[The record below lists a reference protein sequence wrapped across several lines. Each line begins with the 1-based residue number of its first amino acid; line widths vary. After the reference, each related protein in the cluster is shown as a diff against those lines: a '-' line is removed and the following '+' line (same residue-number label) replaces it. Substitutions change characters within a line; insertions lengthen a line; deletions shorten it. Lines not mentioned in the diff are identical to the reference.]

1 MSYEALATAIDQL
14 DPTGSIR
21 AENICSLNDILPTAT
36 ERRAFSGY
44 DISKDGGPL
53 LRTPAELWLQR
64 IIKVNRL
71 EDKIAVLQVLATFN
85 DKVDQ
90 LNRQFD
96 GIISTCDAVTKNTKL
111 PLLLNMVRQIG
122 NKLNNRTTKTNSD
135 NGDHSSVEGFKLDFL
150 PRLTLTK
157 GGINKKLNAL
167 DLLVSI
173 LMDRDQGH
181 ILLFLSEDDLLRN

>member
-64 IIKVNRL
+64 IIKVKMRSQCYKYLQRL
-71 EDKIAVLQVLATFN
+71 N